1 MCGINGIINLSHKS
15 VDAASIQQMNDV
27 IKHRGPDGEGVYV
40 SGNIGLGHRRL
51 SIIDVAHHSDQ
62 PLFSNDKNYAIVFN
76 GEIYNYIEIKKEL
89 LAKGYVFRTKSDTEV
104 LLNAYI
110 EFGVDCVKH
119 LNGMFA
125 FSIHDKQK
133 DTVFIARDRVG
144 IKPLYYYY
152 NDECFI
158 FGSEIKSITT
168 QSVFKKELKLEMV
181 DVYLS
186 SGYCYGENTLFKDIN
201 KVEPGGYVLIKNA
214 KVTFCKYWDLNFED
228 ELDIPEAQILDEIEE
243 IILDATKI
251 HLRSDVPLGVFLSGG
266 VDSSAIVSLMDK
278 LGVDN
283 INTFSVGWDYGADF
297 NESRY
302 AKQIA
307 KLYSTQHYEFEMT
320 EDIFLD
326 SIDSYMH
333 HMDEP
338 VTEAAAIS
346 LMKLSELTSQHV
358 KVVLSGEGS
367 DEVFG
372 GYPIYKMFKY
382 MEYYQKIPTSLR
394 QNILN
399 PLFSKTNR
407 KVKKF
412 INLSNNKLEDVYTGV
427 SFGDYSDVRS
437 LYTADYSHE
446 YHYKNVINHY
456 YSKVK
461 SLDQQKKMQ
470 YIDFKTWLVDD
481 LLIKA
486 DRMTMSKSLELR
498 VPLLDHRLIDYLS
511 RVPSHYRLKNNQT
524 KYLFKKIM
532 EKYLPDNII
541 YRKKMGFP
549 TPLQRM
555 FKNKLGKDV
564 KEVLLDDQCI
574 NRNIYNKSALE
585 ELFKQ
590 HESGANDH
598 HKLLWKLFIMEKW
611 LLANS

>member
-1 MCGINGIINLSHKS
+1 
-15 VDAASIQQMNDV
+15 
-27 IKHRGPDGEGVYV
+27 
-40 SGNIGLGHRRL
+40 
-51 SIIDVAHHSDQ
+51 
-62 PLFSNDKNYAIVFN
+62 
-76 GEIYNYIEIKKEL
+76 
-89 LAKGYVFRTKSDTEV
+89 
-104 LLNAYI
+104 
-110 EFGVDCVKH
+110 
-119 LNGMFA
+119 
-125 FSIHDKQK
+125 
-133 DTVFIARDRVG
+133 
-144 IKPLYYYY
+144 
-152 NDECFI
+152 
-158 FGSEIKSITT
+158 
-168 QSVFKKELKLEMV
+168 
-181 DVYLS
+181 
-186 SGYCYGENTLFKDIN
+186 
-201 KVEPGGYVLIKNA
+201 
-214 KVTFCKYWDLNFED
+214 
-228 ELDIPEAQILDEIEE
+228 
-243 IILDATKI
+243 
-251 HLRSDVPLGVFLSGG
+251 
-266 VDSSAIVSLMDK
+266 
-278 LGVDN
+278 
-283 INTFSVGWDYGADF
+283 
-297 NESRY
+297 
-302 AKQIA
+302 
-307 KLYSTQHYEFEMT
+307 
-320 EDIFLD
+320 
-326 SIDSYMH
+326 
-333 HMDEP
+333 MDEP